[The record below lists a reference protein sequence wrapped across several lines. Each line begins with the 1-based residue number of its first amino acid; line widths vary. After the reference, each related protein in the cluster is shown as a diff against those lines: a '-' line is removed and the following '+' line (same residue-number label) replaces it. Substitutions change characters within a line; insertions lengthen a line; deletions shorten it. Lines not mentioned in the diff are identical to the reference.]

1 MKAGGLDGGIGL
13 GESFRGNGVLLGDL
27 IKGFP
32 LLHCVGGRR
41 INGKRK
47 SEKQQAGGKDLADA
61 HLSAIAL
68 SGRVADPFCR
78 IYRAGRGLAKGSV
91 GGRTEYLRQCSSAW

>member
-32 LLHCVGGRR
+32 FLHCVGGRR
-41 INGKRK
+41 INGKGESQK
-47 SEKQQAGGKDLADA
+47 EQAGEKDLADA

-78 IYRAGRGLAKGSV
+78 IYRSGRGLAK
-91 GGRTEYLRQCSSAW
+91 